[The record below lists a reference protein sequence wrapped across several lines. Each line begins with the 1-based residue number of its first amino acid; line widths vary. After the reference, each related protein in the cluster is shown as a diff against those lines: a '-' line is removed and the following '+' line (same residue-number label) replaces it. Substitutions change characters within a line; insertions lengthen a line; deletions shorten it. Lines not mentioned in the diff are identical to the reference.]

1 MDSLISSEKLT
12 ILSFVDPYIS
22 HLGISRA
29 NFLGLFVFSL
39 FLILYFLFGK
49 QIYQFKE
56 NTKAGLRSQIQA
68 FTLKTQLSEDG
79 KTLETTENP
88 SFFARILST
97 LDNMFLTPD
106 NETEGFANDD
116 EDDEDDEGE
125 DDESEEGFEDG
136 DGEDE
141 GKEGEED
148 DEDDED
154 DEDGDDDGD
163 DDTKGDDK
171 DE

>member
-39 FLILYFLFGK
+39 FVILYFLFGK

-56 NTKAGLRSQIQA
+56 NTKAGLRSQVQA

-106 NETEGFANDD
+106 NETEGF
-116 EDDEDDEGE
+116 
-125 DDESEEGFEDG
+125 EDG

-141 GKEGEED
+141 
-148 DEDDED
+148 DEED
-154 DEDGDDDGD
+154 DEDGDEDEDEEDAGD
-163 DDTKGDDK
+163 DEAKGDDK